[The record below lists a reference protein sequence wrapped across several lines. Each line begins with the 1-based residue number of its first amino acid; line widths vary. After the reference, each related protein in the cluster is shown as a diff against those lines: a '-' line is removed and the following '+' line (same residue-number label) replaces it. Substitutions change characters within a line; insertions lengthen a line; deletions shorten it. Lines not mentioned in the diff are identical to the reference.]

1 MWLNVAPLFL
11 FAVADQWCDVLGF
24 VTAGSFSSSTT
35 LHFDDSFCV
44 YITISFSCYY
54 STVTNSAENEE
65 TNMGSFFVVHCALI
79 IFSPNIK

>member
-1 MWLNVAPLFL
+1 VAPLFL
-11 FAVADQWCDVLGF
+11 FAVGDQWCDVLGF
-24 VTAGSFSSSTT
+24 VTAGSFSSSTA

-65 TNMGSFFVVHCALI
+65 TNMGSVFFHGSLCVKKN
-79 IFSPNIK
+79 PKIK